1 MKCIKT
7 FRKTKA
13 VATERDFRHIIEFAV
28 PINGLGVRLNREMVA
43 FHRSRDIRPHFG
55 RTIIRTDQRY
65 YRWCFS
71 DSANADSF
79 LEQFGGTCVTYKR

>member
-28 PINGLGVRLNREMVA
+28 PINGLGVRL
-43 FHRSRDIRPHFG
+43 
-55 RTIIRTDQRY
+55 RTDQRY